1 MYIFMKK
8 LVSLFVL
15 AMVSVVVFGQ
25 MLEPVKWSS
34 KLNKIDETHSEIV
47 FTAKMDAGWH
57 LYGLNIGEGGP
68 APTVFTVNAKGA
80 KLNGKVS
87 SASKLISHY
96 DDMFEME
103 LSWYEGSAVFKQ
115 KFEIGSQPWEVSGNV
130 TFMACNDQ
138 NCMMGDPF
146 KFKYSGEGVATAAAV
161 VEELPEEKEVVEEE
175 APADT
180 AVAAAVV
187 ATDVDIYAPVVDK
200 LKEFG
205 QAGGDTDGSL
215 WYIFL
220 MGMLG
225 GLIALVTPCV
235 WPLIPMTVSFFLK
248 RNKDKRKARRDA
260 TMYGLSIVV
269 IYVTLGI
276 LVTLIFGASAL
287 NSLSTN
293 AGFNLFFFAL
303 LVVFALSFFGMFEIT
318 LPASWSSKLDAKADA
333 TTGILSIFLM
343 AFTLSLVSFSCTGP
357 IIGTL
362 LVQTAQGSILAPA
375 IGMLGFAI
383 ALALPFSIFA
393 MFPTLLKSLPKS
405 GGWLNA
411 VKVVL
416 GFLELAFSL
425 KFLSVADLAYGW
437 HILDRETF
445 VALWVMIFAF
455 MGFYLLGWIILPH
468 DDKEEHIG
476 VTRMMLA
483 LCSLAYAVYLI
494 PGLWGAPLKSASA
507 FLPPVTTQDFTLY
520 DGSVHPNTM
529 NYEEGIAMAAQSG
542 KPLVVDFSG
551 YGCVNCRK
559 MEAAVWTDARVS
571 DKLRNDFI
579 LVSLYVDDRT
589 PLAEPVKVE
598 EDGTEIV
605 LTTVGEKNSYI
616 QRHVYGANA
625 QPFYVII
632 DKTGAPLTRSYA
644 FDENPGNFV
653 DWLNS
658 IKK

>member
-1 MYIFMKK
+1 MHFYMKK
-8 LVSLFVL
+8 LTTLLVL
-15 AMVSVVVFGQ
+15 LMVSFAVFAQ

-34 KLNKIDETHSEIV
+34 KLNKIDDTHSEIV

-57 LYGLNIGEGGP
+57 LYGMNIGEGGP

-80 KLNGKVS
+80 KLNGKVTS
-87 SASKLISHY
+87 SSKLISHY

-103 LSWYEGSAVFKQ
+103 LSWYENTAVFKQ
-115 KFEIGSQPWEVSGNV
+115 KFEIGQKPWEVSGNI

-146 KFKYSGEGVATAAAV
+146 KFSYKGEGVATA
-161 VEELPEEKEVVEEE
+161 EVVEEE
-175 APADT
+175 PEQAVEETPADT
-180 AVAAAVV
+180 ANAVEAAVV
-187 ATDVDIYAPVVDK
+187 EAVNADIYAPVVDQ

-248 RNKDKRKARRDA
+248 RNKDKHKARRDA

-437 HILDRETF
+437 HLLDRETF
-445 VALWVMIFAF
+445 VALWVIIFAF

-476 VTRMMLA
+476 VMRMMLA
-483 LCSLAYAVYLI
+483 LFSLAYAVYLI

-529 NYEEGIAMAAQSG
+529 DYEEGLRMAAQSG

-571 DKLRNDFI
+571 DKLRNEYI
-579 LVSLYVDDRT
+579 LVSLYVDDRA
-589 PLAEPVKVE
+589 PLPEPIKVE
-598 EDGTEIV
+598 EDGNELI

-632 DKTGAPLTRSYA
+632 DKTGTPLTRSYA

-658 IKK
+658 SKK